1 MKKILVLVAIL
12 SISLWSQEMR
22 KNANYSLF
30 SDQKATRVGDAITII
45 VVESS
50 IASNNAE
57 TKAGRQTDMSLNFSG
72 NFNGTSL
79 ASGDA
84 TIGNGNEFKGSGST
98 KTSGVIQTKISA
110 TIDSVLAN
118 GNLLISGS
126 KKIVINNEEQLISI
140 KGIVRTSDVR
150 SDNSVLSYNISN
162 AEITFEGNG
171 IVSGAQTPGL
181 LTRFFRFLF

>member
-1 MKKILVLVAIL
+1 MKKVIIIIVLFTIV
-12 SISLWSQEMR
+12 ISSQEMR
-22 KNANYSLF
+22 KNANFSLF

-57 TKAGRQTDMSLNFSG
+57 TKSERQTDMSLNFSG
-72 NFNGTSL
+72 NFKGNPIP
-79 ASGDA
+79 SGDA
-84 TIGNGNEFKGSGST
+84 TVGNGNEFRGSGST

-110 TIDSVLAN
+110 TIDSVLSN

-126 KKIVINNEEQLISI
+126 KKIVINDEEQIISI

-162 AEITFEGNG
+162 AEITFEGSG